1 MCVIQGLVIASLIP
15 DCEVVICDI
24 NKDSIDIAKKRI
36 RDAGLSNVT
45 TICCDI
51 RDLMKEKKKAFTLGI
66 ALHACGGLS
75 DLCMKLCCESNAA
88 FVVCP
93 CCVGKLKHT
102 CAKSKFFR
110 DRLDEKSYGALI
122 RAADWVRRFSHID
135 IFLEIKHTQSTH
147 IFRVHTRKLE
157 MYVRIEEFF
166 VDLLNPFLRTI
177 DYSGYVNRT
186 ITM

>member
-1 MCVIQGLVIASLIP
+1 MAIREYDWICNVSHFGIQNETETGLRFMRRNGTDRKFFFVRISFVLFYDSMCVIQGLVIASLIP

-102 CAKSKFFR
+102 CAKSKFFER
-110 DRLDEKSYGALI
+110 G
-122 RAADWVRRFSHID
+122 
-135 IFLEIKHTQSTH
+135 QSSQ
-147 IFRVHTRKLE
+147 I
-157 MYVRIEEFF
+157 
-166 VDLLNPFLRTI
+166 P
-177 DYSGYVNRT
+177 
-186 ITM
+186 